1 MQTGYAVVIFIFPI
15 VLEGCC
21 VGNHQRRKRITAFQ
35 QNITHQYYRAVAGEV
50 FMMPCLRYV
59 SQHMEVG
66 WSRTGEG
73 SKGNEHLSV
82 DCGKKFLA
90 EAKHSGKYTSLT
102 CGSKL
107 SFHLRVV
114 EKSSL
119 KCFQPEESS
128 KYLLLGAG
136 GEVTC
141 PGLNCSNNTEVIWY
155 KGNKAVSEQSRASC
169 VKNGHLH
176 LCQVSEHDTGVFF
189 CDRQIIEQGV
199 KWTFRRAVNITV
211 IPHYTPSYPPR
222 IIYPVGNTTEE
233 VELGQSHTLE
243 CKIYFPFEIMFSP
256 EVRWYVHS
264 SGNMANMTAQY
275 KEIHPQ
281 EEGVTLQEIKVT
293 QRAIIKDVTPQHLN
307 NTYTCIA
314 SNTVGSSSVTIQ
326 LKRKHKVKWPSLAG
340 YPVGSLLL
348 VAGLGIILHVKWL
361 ELQLIYKSYFQHGKH
376 NGDEKEYDVLL
387 SYVWSPPSADMEGV
401 LTLSS
406 PSGPDTDEVAAC
418 LSSMALLNS
427 EERKATQRPLEVL
440 LPQVLED
447 QWGYRLCL
455 LERDVLPGGAYT
467 NDVVLA
473 IQRSRMLICLLS
485 ANYLSNNNAVFVL
498 ESGVQALLQN
508 STLKVLLIWTSRAS
522 ASLIQPDPPLPT
534 LVERAVKVLP
544 SLDWTPGKSGRATD
558 KFWRSLRKSMPDQR
572 VKLVSLMQ
580 GQ

>member
-1 MQTGYAVVIFIFPI
+1 MQMGYAVVIFIFPI

-21 VGNHQRRKRITAFQ
+21 VGYHQRTKIKTAAQ
-35 QNITHQYYRAVAGEV
+35 QNITHQYYRAVVGEV
-50 FMMPCLRYV
+50 FTMPCLQYV
-59 SQHMEVG
+59 NQHMEVG

-82 DCGKKFLA
+82 DCGREFLA
-90 EAKHSGKYTSLT
+90 EAKHSGKYTCLT
-102 CGSKL
+102 CGSKA
-107 SFHLRVV
+107 SFHLQVV

-119 KCFQPEESS
+119 KCFETEESS
-128 KYLLLGAG
+128 KYLLVGAG
-136 GEVTC
+136 GEVSC

-155 KGNKAVSEQSRASC
+155 KDNKAVSEQHRASC
-169 VKNGHLH
+169 VKNGQLH

-199 KWTFRRAVNITV
+199 KWSFRRAVNITV

-222 IIYPVGNTTEE
+222 IIYPDGNMTEE

-243 CKIYFPFEIMFSP
+243 CKIYFPFEINFSP
-256 EVRWYVHS
+256 EVQWYVHY
-264 SGNMANMTAQY
+264 SGNMANMTALHM
-275 KEIHPQ
+275 EIPQ
-281 EEGVTLQEIKVT
+281 QERVTLKEFKVT
-293 QRAIIKDVTPQHLN
+293 QRAIIKEVTPHHLN

-314 SNTVGSSSVTIQ
+314 SNTVGNTTVTIK
-326 LKRKHKVKWPSLAG
+326 LKKKHKVKWPSLVG

-348 VAGLGIILHVKWL
+348 VAGLGIVLHVKWL
-361 ELQLIYKSYFQHGKH
+361 ELQLIYRSHFQHGKH
-376 NGDEKEYDVLL
+376 NGDEKEFDVLL
-387 SYVWSPPSADMEGV
+387 SYVWSPPSADVEGV

-406 PSGPDTDEVAAC
+406 PSGPDTDEVAAR
-418 LSSMALLNS
+418 LSSMAPLNS
-427 EERKATQRPLEVL
+427 EEHKATQRPLEVL
-440 LPQVLED
+440 LSQVLED

-485 ANYLSNNNAVFVL
+485 ADYLSNSNAVFVL

-508 STLKVLLIWTSRAS
+508 STLRVLLIWTGRAS

-534 LVERAVKVLP
+534 LVKRAMKVLP
-544 SLDWTPGKSGRATD
+544 SLDWTPGKSARATD
-558 KFWRSLRKSMPDQR
+558 KFWRSLRKSMPNQT